1 MLIPTEEEADDIVIK
16 LNALDSLHWKLYL
29 SLFDFFLQGIL
40 HQNSWR
46 IFAYYKELTIWK
58 KCLSK
63 IFYLHSA
70 YLFGLV
76 VEILHWKSIFHQFT
90 FQIIIIWF
98 KHHSLSLSDSFF
110 YISSRAFS
118 YANCCCSYLILCFA
132 LTFSILSCRSSSKQL
147 KPVSV
152 SFFGPLQY
160 FGSFPMLLR
169 I

>member
-1 MLIPTEEEADDIVIK
+1 
-16 LNALDSLHWKLYL
+16 
-29 SLFDFFLQGIL
+29 
-40 HQNSWR
+40 
-46 IFAYYKELTIWK
+46 
-58 KCLSK
+58 
-63 IFYLHSA
+63 
-70 YLFGLV
+70 
-76 VEILHWKSIFHQFT
+76 LHWKSIFHQFT

-160 FGSFPMLLR
+160 FGSFPMLLG